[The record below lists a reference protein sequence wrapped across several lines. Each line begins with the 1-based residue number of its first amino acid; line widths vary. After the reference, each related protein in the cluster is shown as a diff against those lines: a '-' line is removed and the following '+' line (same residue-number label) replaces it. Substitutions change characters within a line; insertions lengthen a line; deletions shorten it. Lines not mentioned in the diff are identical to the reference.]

1 MSTKDFNISRDEFR
15 NITRC
20 LDNKEFRGL
29 FMEYC
34 NELRDNKQ
42 QYEDE
47 LSMLEAQRGYD
58 VKFLKPSPGYV
69 IKTIVDGKQKG
80 FINVCQSDLVQK
92 PTSTSGVNEDG
103 TKGLKWSIPYAQTQP
118 RRDYDNKQ
126 VECAVY
132 DVVFHPDSLHLAS
145 KNGGFRKLLN
155 DTSLD
160 AVENAFKVKLDRA
173 NLRFPKLQYK
183 GTPSS
188 SVVREKMPHCDSLP
202 KDELFDKLLPPLP
215 NAPNSKG
222 DSNLSEN
229 IIPKSHNER
238 TEKTKNKENIDRTPV
253 IGTGN
258 PFYATP
264 AYKIIQCRDVEYGEM
279 TNELD
284 AKIDV
289 TIPRGLK
296 VIITLPLLKSAS
308 ECALD
313 VTKTTLFLVSEKPA
327 KYKLEL
333 KLPYEVKENEGKAA
347 FNIDERSLIVTL
359 PVLRKRNI
367 TLQDI
372 NSVNASATHTKESGK
387 LIEEINTIPAASV
400 DSRIGKV
407 TTVPSVM
414 ESSKKTVFPKFSV
427 NKMENLLAF
436 TLNVRNVDPSTIQL
450 DNRTDSVYC
459 RFSNL
464 GNGYFPCFYVFFV
477 RFPNAQVTEVQH
489 EEWDNNLIIQIT
501 LNTANVSSYHAGP
514 GEHETVE
521 YSIMEDIT
529 DKINKFGKEIEDDS
543 LCIAVVRQAKA
554 SAKVKSDGL
563 MSIEITK
570 REDTDQTFR
579 EGMNEVE
586 TEKEEDKSSMPEAF
600 SATSAEECDEKDGSE
615 AEKARTMLKAK
626 RNSRKKKKQRS
637 LSDSFCDNLKVIV
650 ENEASTGSFD
660 QPKVGSKTGN
670 PTPSGTA
677 IDTPETKARK
687 ARSVSECCPL
697 KESDGAEDEVPTIPV
712 LTRKYKSIL
721 KRSSYDRS
729 ISECSSVD
737 DLGTSVEMA
746 RSIGESECRKTVRF
760 NSSIR
765 KQLFRSNSC
774 ILTMKKKAQK
784 RREVKRRADARRM
797 SEGESTDNDEKEAQH
812 PDEEHCSS
820 SDQHDEKDAMED
832 DSGVSFDSE
841 SGDKE
846 AVAGKEAS
854 MHGGRGKAASKRKN
868 SNKGTKSAGSK
879 SNGGK
884 KQGMDAKNIEFKSDM
899 IFDIEI

>member
-20 LDNKEFRGL
+20 LDNQEFRNL

-34 NELRDNKQ
+34 NELRDNRKE
-42 QYEDE
+42 YEDE

-58 VKFLKPSPGYV
+58 VKFLKPTPGYV
-69 IKTIVDGKQKG
+69 IKTIVNGKCKG
-80 FINVCQSDLVQK
+80 FINVCQSELVAK

-103 TKGLKWSIPYAQTQP
+103 TKGLKWSIPYAQTHP
-118 RRDYDNKQ
+118 RKDYDNKR
-126 VECAVY
+126 VECTVY
-132 DVVFHPDSLHLAS
+132 DVIFHPDALHLAS
-145 KNGGFRKLLN
+145 KNEGFRKLLN

-160 AVENAFKVKLDRA
+160 AVEESFKVKLDRA

-188 SVVREKMPHCDSLP
+188 SVMREKMPHCDSLP

-215 NAPNSKG
+215 NAPTANGGESKTAPKT
-222 DSNLSEN
+222 SSERST
-229 IIPKSHNER
+229 KA
-238 TEKTKNKENIDRTPV
+238 KNKENIQRTV
-253 IGTGN
+253 AASAGS
-258 PFYATP
+258 PFYTTP
-264 AYKIIQCRDVEYGEM
+264 EYKIIQCRDVEYGEM

-284 AKIDV
+284 AKIDL
-289 TIPRGLK
+289 TIPRELK
-296 VIITLPLLKSAS
+296 VIVTLPLLKSTA

-313 VTKTTLFLVSEKPA
+313 VTKTTLHLVSEKPA

-333 KLPYEVKENEGKAA
+333 KLPYEVKESEGRAT
-347 FNIDERSLIVTL
+347 FNVEERTLTVTL

-372 NSVNASATHTKESGK
+372 SSVNTATTHAKETGK
-387 LIEEINTIPAASV
+387 LIEEISDSIP
-400 DSRIGKV
+400 V
-407 TTVPSVM
+407 TGGDHQLARTPSTVPAEVP
-414 ESSKKTVFPKFSV
+414 KKTIFPKFSV

-436 TLNVRNVDPSTIQL
+436 TLSVRNVDPNTIEL
-450 DNRTDSVYC
+450 DCRSDAVYC
-459 RFSNL
+459 RFSNV

-477 RFPNAQVTEVQH
+477 RFPNAQVTDVQH

-501 LNTANVSSYHAGP
+501 LNTANVSAYQAGP
-514 GEHETVE
+514 DEHDTVE
-521 YSIMEDIT
+521 YSIMEDIS

-543 LCIAVVRQAKA
+543 LCIAVVRQAKG
-554 SAKVKSDGL
+554 SAKVKSDAL

-570 REDTDQTFR
+570 REESESELRKAQ
-579 EGMNEVE
+579 EVD
-586 TEKEEDKSSMPEAF
+586 TEKEEEKPSLPEPC
-600 SATSAEECDEKDGSE
+600 SATSAEEGDEKDGSE
-615 AEKARTMLKAK
+615 AEKARAMLKAK
-626 RNSRKKKKQRS
+626 RNSRKKKKERS
-637 LSDSFCDNLKVIV
+637 LSDSFCDHLKVIV
-650 ENEASTGSFD
+650 ENEATTGGYD
-660 QPKVGSKTGN
+660 QPKDRSKKES
-670 PTPSGTA
+670 PVVAASAPIES
-677 IDTPETKARK
+677 PESKARK
-687 ARSVSECCPL
+687 ARSISECGPA
-697 KESDGAEDEVPTIPV
+697 KESDGGEEVPTI
-712 LTRKYKSIL
+712 RKYKSIL

-746 RSIGESECRKTVRF
+746 RSIGEECRKTVRF
-760 NSSIR
+760 NNAIR

-774 ILTMKKKAQK
+774 ILTMKKKALK

-797 SEGESTDNDEKEAQH
+797 SEGESTDNDEKDAHHQ
-812 PDEEHCSS
+812 PDDEHCSS

-846 AVAGKEAS
+846 IAAIKAEAS
-854 MHGGRGKAASKRKN
+854 SNGGRGKAASKRKN
-868 SNKGTKSAGSK
+868 KGGGKSAAGSK
-879 SNGGK
+879 PNNGK
-884 KQGMDAKNIEFKSDM
+884 KQGTDAKNIQFKSDM

>member
-20 LDNKEFRGL
+20 LDNEEFRNL

-34 NELRDNKQ
+34 TELRDNRK

-69 IKTIVDGKQKG
+69 IKTIVDGKGKG
-80 FINVCQSDLVQK
+80 FINVCQSELVQK
-92 PTSTSGVNEDG
+92 PTSTTGLNEDG
-103 TKGLKWSIPYAQTQP
+103 TKGLKWSVPYAQTQP
-118 RRDYDNKQ
+118 RKDYDNKR
-126 VECAVY
+126 VECTVY
-132 DVVFHPDSLHLAS
+132 DVMFHPDALHLAS
-145 KNGGFRKLLN
+145 KNEGFRKLLN

-160 AVENAFKVKLDRA
+160 AVEQSFKVRLDRA

-188 SVVREKMPHCDSLP
+188 SVVREKLPHCDSLP

-215 NAPNSKG
+215 NVPAPGKTGS
-222 DSNLSEN
+222 
-229 IIPKSHNER
+229 ER
-238 TEKTKNKENIDRTPV
+238 TTKTKNKENINRTAAV
-253 IGTGN
+253 TAAAASLGN
-258 PFYATP
+258 PFYTTP
-264 AYKIIQCRDVEYGEM
+264 EYKIVQCRDVEYGEM

-289 TIPRGLK
+289 TIPRELK
-296 VIITLPLLKSAS
+296 VVITLPLLKSTA

-313 VTKTTLFLVSEKPA
+313 VTKTTLHLVSEKPA
-327 KYKLEL
+327 RYKLEL
-333 KLPYEVKENEGKAA
+333 KLPYEVKESEGKAT
-347 FNIDERSLIVTL
+347 FNVEARSLTVTL

-372 NSVNASATHTKESGK
+372 NSANVSASPAKEAGK
-387 LIEEINTIPAASV
+387 LIEEIGTIIPPAGDDQQLARAASAP
-400 DSRIGKV
+400 SAPE
-407 TTVPSVM
+407 VP
-414 ESSKKTVFPKFSV
+414 KKTIFPKFSV

-450 DNRTDSVYC
+450 DNRTDSVHC
-459 RFSNL
+459 RFSNV

-477 RFPNAQVTEVQH
+477 RFPNALVTDVQH

-501 LNTANVSSYHAGP
+501 LNTASVSSYQAGP
-514 GEHETVE
+514 DEHETVE
-521 YSIMEDIT
+521 YSIMEDIA

-543 LCIAVVRQAKA
+543 LCIAVVRQATKA
-554 SAKVKSDGL
+554 SAKVKADAM

-570 REDTDQTFR
+570 REEHGEPVLQAVS
-579 EGMNEVE
+579 EGRDS
-586 TEKEEDKSSMPEAF
+586 EKERETSSHPEAF

-615 AEKARTMLKAK
+615 AEKARTLQKAK
-626 RNSRKKKKQRS
+626 RNSRKKKKERS
-637 LSDSFCDNLKVIV
+637 LSDSFCDHLKVIV
-650 ENEASTGSFD
+650 ENEASTEVGGEGATI
-660 QPKVGSKTGN
+660 QPSAK
-670 PTPSGTA
+670 P
-677 IDTPETKARK
+677 IDSPEAKARK
-687 ARSVSECCPL
+687 ARSISECCPP
-697 KESDGAEDEVPTIPV
+697 KESDGGEEASTMPT

-746 RSIGESECRKTVRF
+746 RSIGEECRKTVRF
-760 NSSIR
+760 NNSIR

-774 ILTMKKKAQK
+774 ILTMKKKALK

-797 SEGESTDNDEKEAQH
+797 SEGESTDNDEKDAH
-812 PDEEHCSS
+812 HHDDEHCSS
-820 SDQHDEKDAMED
+820 SDQHDEKDAIED

-846 AVAGKEAS
+846 IAAAMKAEAIGG
-854 MHGGRGKAASKRKN
+854 GGRGKAASKRKN
-868 SNKGTKSAGSK
+868 SNKHGGAK

-884 KQGMDAKNIEFKSDM
+884 KQGTDAKNIQFKSDM

>member
-20 LDNKEFRGL
+20 LDNEEFRGL

-34 NELRDNKQ
+34 NDLRDNRK

-47 LSMLEAQRGYD
+47 LSQLEAQRGYD

-69 IKTIVDGKQKG
+69 IKTIVDGKRKG
-80 FINVCQSDLVQK
+80 FVNVCQCELVQK

-103 TKGLKWSIPYAQTQP
+103 TKGLKWSIPYAQSQP
-118 RRDYDNKQ
+118 RKDYDNKQ
-126 VECAVY
+126 IECIVY
-132 DVVFHPDSLHLAS
+132 DVMFHPDALHLAS
-145 KNGGFRKLLN
+145 KNDGFRKLLN

-160 AVENAFKVKLDRA
+160 AVEKSFSVKLDRA

-188 SVVREKMPHCDSLP
+188 AVVRQKMPGCDSLP

-215 NAPNSKG
+215 KAEDSKM
-222 DSNLSEN
+222 SETKT
-229 IIPKSHNER
+229 PKSHNER
-238 TEKTKNKENIDRTPV
+238 TGKTKNKENIDRAPV
-253 IGTGN
+253 TGTGGAN

-264 AYKIIQCRDVEYGEM
+264 EYKIIQCRDVEYGEM

-289 TIPRGLK
+289 TIPRALK
-296 VIITLPLLKSAS
+296 VVITLPLLRSAS

-313 VTKTTLFLVSEKPA
+313 VTKTTMYLVSEKPA

-333 KLPYEVKENEGKAA
+333 KLPYEVKENEGKAS
-347 FNIDERSLIVTL
+347 FNIDERSLTVTL

-372 NSVNASATHTKESGK
+372 NSVNASAKQAKESGK
-387 LIEEINTIPAASV
+387 LIEEINTIPAATV
-400 DSRIGKV
+400 EVPMAKATI
-407 TTVPSVM
+407 TAVPSSVV
-414 ESSKKTVFPKFSV
+414 EAAKKTVFPKFSV

-450 DNRTDSVYC
+450 DNRSNSVYC

-464 GNGYFPCFYVFFV
+464 GNGYFPCFYLFFV
-477 RFPNAQVTEVQH
+477 RFPNAQVTEIQH

-514 GEHETVE
+514 DEHDTVE

-543 LCIAVVRQAKA
+543 LCIAVVRQANA
-554 SAKVKSDGL
+554 TAKVKSDGL

-570 REDTDQTFR
+570 REEVDQTVR
-579 EGMNEVE
+579 EPE
-586 TEKEEDKSSMPEAF
+586 TEKEEEKSSMPEAC

-637 LSDSFCDNLKVIV
+637 LSDSFCDHLKVIV
-650 ENEASTGSFD
+650 ENEATTGNFD
-660 QPKVGSKTGN
+660 QPKVEQN
-670 PTPSGTA
+670 PTPSGKVV
-677 IDTPETKARK
+677 DTPETKARK
-687 ARSVSECCPL
+687 ARSISECGPV
-697 KESDGAEDEVPTIPV
+697 KESDGGEEAATIPT

-746 RSIGESECRKTVRF
+746 RSIGEECRKTVRF
-760 NSSIR
+760 NNSIR

-784 RREVKRRADARRM
+784 RKEVQRRADARRM
-797 SEGESTDNDEKEAQH
+797 SEGESTDNDEKDAH
-812 PDEEHCSS
+812 RHDDGHCSS
-820 SDQHDEKDAMED
+820 SDQHDDKDAMEH

-846 AVAGKEAS
+846 AVAVKAAEMS
-854 MHGGRGKAASKRKN
+854 GGRGKSASKRKN
-868 SNKGTKSAGSK
+868 NSKSGKSAGSK
-879 SNGGK
+879 SNNGK
-884 KQGMDAKNIEFKSDM
+884 KQGTNAKNIEFKSDM

>member
-20 LDNKEFRGL
+20 LDNEEFRGL

-34 NELRDNKQ
+34 NELRDNKK

-47 LSMLEAQRGYD
+47 LSQLEAQRGYD

-80 FINVCQSDLVQK
+80 FINVCQCDLVQK

-103 TKGLKWSIPYAQTQP
+103 SKGLKWSIPYAQTQP
-118 RRDYDNKQ
+118 RRDYDNKR
-126 VECAVY
+126 VECTVY
-132 DVVFHPDSLHLAS
+132 DVMFHPDSLHLAS
-145 KNGGFRKLLN
+145 KNEGFRKLLN

-160 AVENAFKVKLDRA
+160 AVEKAFKVKLDRA

-215 NAPNSKG
+215 NAPISKE
-222 DSNLSEN
+222 DSKFSEN
-229 IIPKSHNER
+229 IIPKQHTER
-238 TEKTKNKENIDRTPV
+238 TGKTKNKENIDRTSV
-253 IGTGN
+253 IGTGNN

-264 AYKIIQCRDVEYGEM
+264 EYKIVQCRDVEYGEM

-289 TIPRGLK
+289 TIPRELK

-313 VTKTTLFLVSEKPA
+313 VTKTTLYLVSEKPA

-333 KLPYEVKENEGKAA
+333 KLPYEVKENDGKAS
-347 FNIDERSLIVTL
+347 FNIDERSLTVTL

-372 NSVNASATHTKESGK
+372 NSVNASTTAHPKDSGK
-387 LIEEINTIPAASV
+387 LIEEINTIPAANV
-400 DSRIGKV
+400 DPQMGKV
-407 TTVPSVM
+407 TAVPSVV

-554 SAKVKSDGL
+554 SAKIKSDER

-570 REDTDQTFR
+570 REETDQTQH
-579 EGMNEVE
+579 EAMNEIE
-586 TEKEEDKSSMPEAF
+586 TEKEEEKSSLPDGF

-650 ENEASTGSFD
+650 ENEATTGSFE
-660 QPKVGSKTGN
+660 QPKVGAKVEIPQPAAKVG
-670 PTPSGTA
+670 P
-677 IDTPETKARK
+677 DTPETKARK
-687 ARSVSECCPL
+687 ARSVSECCPI
-697 KESDGAEDEVPTIPV
+697 KESEDEVPT
-712 LTRKYKSIL
+712 LTRKYKGIL

-760 NSSIR
+760 NNSIR

-797 SEGESTDNDEKEAQH
+797 SEGESTDNDEKDTQH
-812 PDEEHCSS
+812 PDDEHCSS

-846 AVAGKEAS
+846 AVAVKEANLN
-854 MHGGRGKAASKRKN
+854 GGRGKTASKRKN
-868 SNKGTKSAGSK
+868 NNKGTKSAGSK

-884 KQGMDAKNIEFKSDM
+884 KHGSDAKNIEFKSDM

>member
-20 LDNKEFRGL
+20 LDNEEFRDL

-34 NELRDNKQ
+34 TDLRDNRK

-69 IKTIVDGKQKG
+69 IKTIVDGKGKG
-80 FINVCQSDLVQK
+80 FINVCQSELVQK
-92 PTSTSGVNEDG
+92 PTSTTGMNEDG

-118 RRDYDNKQ
+118 RKDYDNKRI
-126 VECAVY
+126 ECTVY
-132 DVVFHPDSLHLAS
+132 DVMFHPDALHLAS
-145 KNGGFRKLLN
+145 KNEGFRKLLN

-160 AVENAFKVKLDRA
+160 AVEQSFMVKLDRA

-215 NAPNSKG
+215 NAPAVPSKA
-222 DSNLSEN
+222 SS
-229 IIPKSHNER
+229 ER
-238 TEKTKNKENIDRTPV
+238 TTKTKNKENINRTAAV
-253 IGTGN
+253 SAGDL
-258 PFYATP
+258 FYTTP
-264 AYKIIQCRDVEYGEM
+264 EYKIIQRRDVEYGEM
-279 TNELD
+279 THELD

-289 TIPRGLK
+289 TIPRELK
-296 VIITLPLLKSAS
+296 IVITLPLLKSTS

-313 VTKTTLFLVSEKPA
+313 VTKTTLHLVSEKPA

-333 KLPYEVKENEGKAA
+333 KLPYEVKENEGKAS
-347 FNIDERSLIVTL
+347 FNIEERSLTVTL

-372 NSVNASATHTKESGK
+372 NSVNGSAKPAKESGK
-387 LIEEINTIPAASV
+387 LIEEINTTIPVAGGDHQPENRAPF
-400 DSRIGKV
+400 
-407 TTVPSVM
+407 VPSM
-414 ESSKKTVFPKFSV
+414 PEAPKKMVFPKFSV

-436 TLNVRNVDPSTIQL
+436 TLNVRNVDPATIQL

-459 RFSNL
+459 RFSNV

-501 LNTANVSSYHAGP
+501 LNTANVSSYQAGP
-514 GEHETVE
+514 DEHDTVE
-521 YSIMEDIT
+521 YSIMEDIA

-543 LCIAVVRQAKA
+543 LCIAVVRQATKA
-554 SAKVKSDGL
+554 STKVKSDAL

-570 REDTDQTFR
+570 REEQALLQKAKEVGTER
-579 EGMNEVE
+579 EE
-586 TEKEEDKSSMPEAF
+586 EKISLPEAF

-615 AEKARTMLKAK
+615 AEKARTMQKAK
-626 RNSRKKKKQRS
+626 RNSRKKKKERS
-637 LSDSFCDNLKVIV
+637 LSDSFCDHLKVIV
-650 ENEASTGSFD
+650 ENEATTGSFD
-660 QPKVGSKTGN
+660 QPQVGGEKQEAAM
-670 PTPSGTA
+670 PSTKP
-677 IDTPETKARK
+677 IDSPATKARK
-687 ARSVSECCPL
+687 ARSISECCPL
-697 KESDGAEDEVPTIPV
+697 KESDGGDDASSIPT

-746 RSIGESECRKTVRF
+746 RSIGEECRKTVRF
-760 NSSIR
+760 NNSIR
-765 KQLFRSNSC
+765 KQLSNSC

-797 SEGESTDNDEKEAQH
+797 SEGESTDNDEKDTH
-812 PDEEHCSS
+812 HHDDEHCCSS

-846 AVAGKEAS
+846 IAAMKAEATNN
-854 MHGGRGKAASKRKN
+854 GGRGKAASKRKN
-868 SNKGTKSAGSK
+868 KGGAKSGGASN

-884 KQGMDAKNIEFKSDM
+884 KQGTDAKNIQFKSDM

>member
-20 LDNKEFRGL
+20 LDNEEFRGL

-34 NELRDNKQ
+34 TELRDNKQ

-69 IKTIVDGKQKG
+69 IKTIVDGGQKG
-80 FINVCQSDLVQK
+80 FINVCQCELVQQ

-118 RRDYDNKQ
+118 RRDYDNKR
-126 VECAVY
+126 VECIVY
-132 DVVFHPDSLHLAS
+132 DVMFHPDSLHLAS

-160 AVENAFKVKLDRA
+160 AVEKAFNVKLDRA
-173 NLRFPKLQYK
+173 NIRFPKLQYK

-188 SVVREKMPHCDSLP
+188 AVVREKMPHCDSLP

-215 NAPNSKG
+215 NAPNTREG
-222 DSNLSEN
+222 GSEN

-238 TEKTKNKENIDRTPV
+238 TGKKTNKENIDRKPV
-253 IGTGN
+253 IGAGN
-258 PFYATP
+258 PFYTTP
-264 AYKIIQCRDVEYGEM
+264 EYKITQCRDVEYGEM

-289 TIPRGLK
+289 TIPRELK
-296 VIITLPLLKSAS
+296 VAITLPLLRSAS

-313 VTKTTLFLVSEKPA
+313 VTKTTLYLVSEKPA

-333 KLPYEVKENEGKAA
+333 KLPYEVKENEGKAS
-347 FNIDERSLIVTL
+347 FNIDVRTLTVTL
-359 PVLRKRNI
+359 PVVRKRNI

-372 NSVNASATHTKESGK
+372 NSVNASTAHTKESGK
-387 LIEEINTIPAASV
+387 LIEEINTIPAANG
-400 DSRIGKV
+400 DPQMGKV
-407 TTVPSVM
+407 PQAVV
-414 ESSKKTVFPKFSV
+414 EASKKTLFPKFSV

-436 TLNVRNVDPSTIQL
+436 TLSVRNVDPSTIQL

-477 RFPNAQVTEVQH
+477 RFPNALVTEVQH

-543 LCIAVVRQAKA
+543 LCIAVVRQPNA
-554 SAKVKSDGL
+554 SAKVKSNGL

-570 REDTDQTFR
+570 REDQT
-579 EGMNEVE
+579 VE
-586 TEKEEDKSSMPEAF
+586 EIVTEKEEEKSSMPDGF

-637 LSDSFCDNLKVIV
+637 LSDSFCDHLKVIV
-650 ENEASTGSFD
+650 ENEAATGSFD
-660 QPKVGSKTGN
+660 QPAGAGAGKEN
-670 PTPSGTA
+670 PTPSA
-677 IDTPETKARK
+677 KPVDTPETKARK
-687 ARSVSECCPL
+687 ARSVSECGPL
-697 KESDGAEDEVPTIPV
+697 KESEEEAGMMPT
-712 LTRKYKSIL
+712 LTRKYKGIL

-737 DLGTSVEMA
+737 DLGTSVEMG

-760 NSSIR
+760 NNSIR

-797 SEGESTDNDEKEAQH
+797 SEGESTDNEEKDAQQH
-812 PDEEHCSS
+812 DDEHCSS
-820 SDQHDEKDAMED
+820 SDQHDEKDTMEH

-846 AVAGKEAS
+846 AVKEAALTC
-854 MHGGRGKAASKRKN
+854 GRGKTASKRKN
-868 SNKGTKSAGSK
+868 NNASSNNSKGTKSGGSSK
-879 SNGGK
+879 SNNGK
-884 KQGMDAKNIEFKSDM
+884 KQGSDAKNIEFKSDM